1 MARGARLIATPSY
14 TQCGLGIEH
23 GMKSNQGRIFT
34 VNGIALGKVVDRGIL
49 EMVMMATYKR
59 TVMLVKRQMILWCS
73 GTYLVEEYLNL

>member
-34 VNGIALGKVVDRGIL
+34 VNGIALGESR
-49 EMVMMATYKR
+49 
-59 TVMLVKRQMILWCS
+59 RQGDL
-73 GTYLVEEYLNL
+73 GDGDDGNV